1 MISRVFLLMSLLL
14 AGWLATPPAIGD
26 SDKNYA
32 LQRQRLVETVEAHVR
47 ETSDY
52 LGRDALAAR
61 VTAALASVPRH
72 EFVPERLREHAYE
85 NRPLPIGHSQTI
97 SQPYIVAIMTDLLEL
112 GPQHRVLEIGTGSG
126 YQTAI
131 LAQLVD
137 EVYSVERIKPL
148 QQKARQRLRQLKLR
162 NVHMIHADGG
172 MGWEERGPFDGI
184 MSTAAPEQIPEELLR
199 QLAMDGRLVIPVG
212 GDRQHLQVV
221 TRTTE
226 GYETEIVEAVN
237 FVPLRPGTVK

>member
-1 MISRVFLLMSLLL
+1 MTS
-14 AGWLATPPAIGD
+14 
-26 SDKNYA
+26 
-32 LQRQRLVETVEAHVR
+32 QRTRERLIQRL
-47 ETSDY
+47 SDQGISDMAV
-52 LGRDALAAR
+52 LDVLR
-61 VTAALASVPRH
+61 TTPRH
-72 EFVPERLREHAYE
+72 LFLDEAMAHRAYE
-85 NRPLPIGHSQTI
+85 DVALPIGFQQTL
-97 SQPYIVAIMTDLLEL
+97 SQPYIVARMTELLL
-112 GPQHRVLEIGTGSG
+112 AAGPRRRVLEIGTGSG